1 MTRPFDGCIR
11 SSPCLVAWADTGQK
25 HYYLRYTN
33 PDSENGRDVSLAFE
47 SSAAG
52 WLLLESHLA
61 DSRTRAAICS
71 LHSSQRH
78 KDSCYSYWWATLYSW
93 FPAVVPGTGPFFNQ
107 PQPQAHARF

>member
-47 SSAAG
+47 PVQLG
-52 WLLLESHLA
+52 
-61 DSRTRAAICS
+61 
-71 LHSSQRH
+71 
-78 KDSCYSYWWATLYSW
+78 
-93 FPAVVPGTGPFFNQ
+93 GFF
-107 PQPQAHARF
+107 